1 MPNTSDK
8 YITDNK
14 LAAANKSPSL
24 SKKQTVPSREDGTVG
39 IRSTLTNMGISNDLI
54 GYDDRSGTVTLGG
67 RTLMKPSYMDEN
79 AGVSYASPSEIQNS
93 LVSYYSKSNNPI
105 VQVSDAY
112 SKYAGQY
119 GVSADAL
126 GYSNGSATIGAVSYT
141 HLDVYK
147 RQLYITK
154 VCCTLDSQFV
164 SRSLKH

>member
-67 RTLMKPSYMDEN
+67 RTLMKPSYMDED

-119 GVSADAL
+119 GVSADVL
-126 GYSNGSATIGAVSYT
+126 GYSNGSATIGGRPLNTLMKHKLAHCLEGSCSI
-141 HLDVYK
+141 
-147 RQLYITK
+147 QL
-154 VCCTLDSQFV
+154 SQ
-164 SRSLKH
+164 SR

>member
-67 RTLMKPSYMDEN
+67 RTLMKPSYWMKTPEFHMR
-79 AGVSYASPSEIQNS
+79 AR
-93 LVSYYSKSNNPI
+93 L
-105 VQVSDAY
+105 
-112 SKYAGQY
+112 KYRT
-119 GVSADAL
+119 VW
-126 GYSNGSATIGAVSYT
+126 
-141 HLDVYK
+141 
-147 RQLYITK
+147 
-154 VCCTLDSQFV
+154 
-164 SRSLKH
+164 